1 MNRIYKLF
9 NEQFVMNL
17 FREEVLPHYPDFVG
31 IKKIIIREH
40 KKLIWEK
47 TYHVVLEFK
56 TYFVSRNNKIK
67 ILPIFCTAHS
77 EEPREKVFQALKH
90 LWDNGFAQGWLTIP
104 HPLFYSDY
112 FKATFYRGVKG
123 YNLFHYIREKN
134 YTEIENIIPQAAAW
148 FAKLHKL
155 PAKEEYN
162 FNKENSRIKIVIPGL
177 VKILKVVKEKYPVH
191 YDFYKK
197 AYKIFIKEEE
207 GFIKTQKNL
216 WLVHG
221 DAHPENVIKMGKNKL
236 AVIDYTDICVSDFA
250 RDLGTFLQQLEFM
263 TSRKIN
269 DPIYSQKI
277 KKIFLDSYLL
287 SAKIRLNEDLTRRI
301 NNYYNWTAIRTVT
314 FFLLRYEASPERA
327 EPLIKQIKKSLNL

>member
-1 MNRIYKLF
+1 MNIIYKLLD
-9 NEQFVMNL
+9 EQYVINL
-17 FREEVLPHYPDFVG
+17 FKDEVLPHYPDFVG

-56 TYFVSRNNKIK
+56 TYFINSNGKIK

-77 EEPREKVFQALKH
+77 DEPRKEVFQALKH

-104 HPLFYSDY
+104 HPLFYSNY
-112 FKATFYRGVKG
+112 FKAVFYRGVKG

-134 YTEIENIIPQAAAW
+134 FTEIENIIPKASAW

-155 PAKEEYN
+155 PASEAYN
-162 FNKENSRIKIVIPGL
+162 FNKKNSRIKTVIPGL
-177 VKILKVVKEKYPVH
+177 VKIFRVVKEKYPAY
-191 YDFYKK
+191 YDFYQK
-197 AYKIFIKEEE
+197 AYDIFISEEE
-207 GFIKTQKNL
+207 EFLKKKKDL

-250 RDLGTFLQQLEFM
+250 SDLGTFLQQLEFM
-263 TSRKIN
+263 ANRKIN
-269 DPIYSQKI
+269 DPAYSEKI
-277 KKIFLDSYLL
+277 KKLFLDSYLL
-287 SAKIRLNEDLTRRI
+287 NAKIKLSEDLNKRI
-301 NNYYNWTAIRTVT
+301 NNYYNWTAIRTAT
-314 FFLLRYEASPERA
+314 FFLLRFEASPERA
-327 EPLIKQIKKSLNL
+327 EPLIRQIKKNLNM